1 MKMLTVNG
9 TVLKTQY
16 LYLFSI
22 LLLYLLRLSNLENQ
36 LYNQFKIGLEIMV
49 MR

>member
-1 MKMLTVNG
+1 MLTVNG